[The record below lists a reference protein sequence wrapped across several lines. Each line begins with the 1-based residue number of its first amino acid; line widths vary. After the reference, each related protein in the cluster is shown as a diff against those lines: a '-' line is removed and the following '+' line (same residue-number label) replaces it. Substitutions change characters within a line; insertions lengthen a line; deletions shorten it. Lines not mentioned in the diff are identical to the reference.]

1 MVYYC
6 IVSNALDVRPGMDK
20 ALSSAKGNLDFLSVR
35 SGTRILASISISAF
49 FYEICSEER
58 KKRKALPLASA
69 WMGQRRLTPLVDQ
82 VRNKGQAYSWTRTS
96 LRTNPMSKRPCLR
109 LSCMPTF
116 RPRIHSLSSR
126 EPDMRLSNSVTGCSF
141 FVH

>member
-20 ALSSAKGNLDFLSVR
+20 ELSSAKGNVYFLSVR
-35 SGTRILASISISAF
+35 SGTRILASISGL

-58 KKRKALPLASA
+58 TKRKALPLAIA

-82 VRNKGQAYSWTRTS
+82 VRNKGQADSWTRTS
-96 LRTNPMSKRPCLR
+96 LRTNPMSNRPCLR

-126 EPDMRLSNSVTGCSF
+126 EPDMRLSNSVTGRSF